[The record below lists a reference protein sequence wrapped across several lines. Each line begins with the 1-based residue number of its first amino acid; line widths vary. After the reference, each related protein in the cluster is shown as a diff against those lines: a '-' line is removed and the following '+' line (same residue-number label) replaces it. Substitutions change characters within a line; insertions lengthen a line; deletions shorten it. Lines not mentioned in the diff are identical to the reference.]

1 MCEAERTIE
10 ISLELRNAAPPLW
23 DAVTAVI
30 GRGDIMA
37 LLDTLEATPSDNPLP
52 GVIRTRIATPENFAR
67 LLEVPNVDS
76 TRIEDFARRVGP
88 AGIEV
93 LLDALAASQSRAT
106 RRKLLGAI
114 GHLGEGIAAAIVN
127 RLPNAPWYTQR
138 NLLILLGGIAQWPE
152 DFSPLPYATHTD
164 ARVRREAL
172 RLMIKH
178 PAMRSAGVA
187 AAVGDTD
194 HQIVRL
200 GLDASQRDCPTAA
213 VPRLVQTIRAAR
225 CRPICRSSPSG
236 PWRPPAPRA
245 PCRAYSSSRPR
256 ARGGSD
262 ANESP
267 PSHPLSWPP

>member
-1 MCEAERTIE
+1 M
-10 ISLELRNAAPPLW
+10 
-23 DAVTAVI
+23 
-30 GRGDIMA
+30 
-37 LLDTLEATPSDNPLP
+37 
-52 GVIRTRIATPENFAR
+52 
-67 LLEVPNVDS
+67 
-76 TRIEDFARRVGP
+76 GP

-114 GHLGEGIAAAIVN
+114 GHLGDGIAAAIVT

-213 VPRLVQTIRAAR
+213 VPRLVQTISSRTLPADLQVLAVRALAASGAPSAVPCLLELTTTRTRWFRRERVAAKSSIVLAALTALNASWSSDPEVARVLARAAR
-225 CRPICRSSPSG
+225 SDDPDI
-236 PWRPPAPRA
+236 RA
-245 PCRAYSSSRPR
+245 AAATRA
-256 ARGGSD
+256 A
-262 ANESP
+262 A
-267 PSHPLSWPP
+267 